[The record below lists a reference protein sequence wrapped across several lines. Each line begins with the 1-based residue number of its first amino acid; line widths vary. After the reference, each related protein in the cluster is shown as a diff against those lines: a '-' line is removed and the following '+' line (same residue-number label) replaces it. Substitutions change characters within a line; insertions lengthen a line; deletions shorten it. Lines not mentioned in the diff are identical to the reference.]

1 MTKTSSQN
9 LSPLD
14 VKRLP
19 YRPGV
24 GIMLISRE
32 AMVLVAQRRDST
44 ADAWQMPQGG
54 IEKGETPRQAAF
66 RELREEIGTDNAL
79 VVAESKNWLHY
90 DYPLELINEIGK
102 GRCRG
107 QRQKWF
113 LMRFL
118 GRDSEIN
125 LETPEPEF
133 SAWRWTTIESLP
145 ELVFPIKRKLYCDLL
160 DQFGALVHET

>member
-1 MTKTSSQN
+1 MPKISRQN
-9 LSPLD
+9 SSPLD
-14 VKRLP
+14 VASLP

-24 GIMLISRE
+24 GIMLINRE
-32 AMVLVAQRRDST
+32 AMVIVAQRRDST
-44 ADAWQMPQGG
+44 VDAWQMPQGG

-66 RELREEIGTDNAL
+66 RELREEIGTDNAR
-79 VVAESKNWLHY
+79 VIAESKSWLHY
-90 DYPLELINEIGK
+90 DYPLELIFEIGK

-125 LETPEPEF
+125 LETLEPEF

-145 ELVFPIKRKLYCDLL
+145 ELVFPIKRKVYCDLL
-160 DQFGALVHET
+160 DEFGSLVRET